1 MEKSYLLEIA
11 KEAIESKFTTKEID
25 KKLLLEKHPELKEE
39 GAVFVTLTLNDN
51 LRGCMGSI
59 IPHRSLLD
67 DVINNAQAAAFKD
80 PRFLPLTKDE
90 FKNIK
95 IEVSILTIPVEL
107 EYKDKEDLKE
117 KIEPNKDGV
126 ILKSGTHQATYLPQ
140 VWEELPTFE
149 LFFKYLC
156 QKAGLNDSNC
166 LETHPIILT
175 YQVEKIES

>member
-59 IPHRSLLD
+59 IPHRSLLN

-117 KIEPNKDGV
+117 KIEPHKDGV

>member
-11 KEAIESKFTTKEID
+11 KEAIESKFNSNKID

-59 IPHRSLLD
+59 IPHRTLLD
-67 DVINNAQAAAFKD
+67 DLLNNAEASAFKD

-90 FKNIK
+90 LKDIE
-95 IEVSILTIPVEL
+95 IEVSILTTPVEL
-107 EYKDKEDLKE
+107 EYKNKEDLKE
-117 KIEPNKDGV
+117 KIEPYKDGV
-126 ILKSGTHQATYLPQ
+126 ILKSGRYQATYLPQ
-140 VWEELPTFE
+140 VWEELPKFE

-156 QKAGLNDSNC
+156 QKAGLKDFDC
-166 LETHPIILT
+166 LEKHPTILT